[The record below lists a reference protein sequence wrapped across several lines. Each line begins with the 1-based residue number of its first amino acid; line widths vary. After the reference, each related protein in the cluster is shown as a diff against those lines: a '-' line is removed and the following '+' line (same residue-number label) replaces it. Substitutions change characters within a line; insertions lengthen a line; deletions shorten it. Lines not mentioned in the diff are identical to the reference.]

1 MYYHVSEFLSFL
13 RSNDI
18 PLYVYTTVYQ
28 VALVVRN
35 LPACARDMKDI
46 GSIPRLGR
54 SPEKGMAAHSSILA
68 WIIPWTE
75 SGRLQ
80 SIGSHTV
87 RHNWSDLAHMDTWVA
102 FTFWLLWIM
111 LLCLQCHNRKS
122 LPNPVLWGFSCMFS
136 SKKFCIV
143 L

>member
-13 RSNDI
+13 RLSDI

-35 LPACARDMKDI
+35 PPAYAGEMRDM
-46 GSIPRLGR
+46 GSIPRLER

-75 SGRLQ
+75 ESGRLQ
-80 SIGSHTV
+80 SIGSHRVT
-87 RHNWSDLAHMDTWVA
+87 HN
-102 FTFWLLWIM
+102 
-111 LLCLQCHNRKS
+111 
-122 LPNPVLWGFSCMFS
+122 
-136 SKKFCIV
+136 
-143 L
+143 